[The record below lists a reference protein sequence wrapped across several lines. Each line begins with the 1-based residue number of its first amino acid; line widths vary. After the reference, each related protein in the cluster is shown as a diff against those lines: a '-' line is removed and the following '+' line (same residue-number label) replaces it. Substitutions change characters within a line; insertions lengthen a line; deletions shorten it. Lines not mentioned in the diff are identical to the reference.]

1 MTKDVLVSIS
11 GLHTDVMQ
19 EAEEENEAIE
29 VVNPA
34 NYYFRNGKHYIVYD
48 EPVEGVSG
56 TIKNKLKITEDQVVE
71 IMKSGVSNAHMI
83 FEKNTPYGQ
92 MLVGVNTKEM
102 KVDIKENRI
111 DILIDYELHVNHEA
125 VADSRI
131 KMNII
136 SKSDYRANIAGATEI

>member
-1 MTKDVLVSIS
+1 ML
-11 GLHTDVMQ
+11 
-19 EAEEENEAIE
+19 
-29 VVNPA
+29 
-34 NYYFRNGKHYIVYD
+34 IVW
-48 EPVEGVSG
+48 GG
-56 TIKNKLKITEDQVVE
+56 Q
-71 IMKSGVSNAHMI
+71 
-83 FEKNTPYGQ
+83 TPYGQ

-136 SKSDYRANIAGATEI
+136 SKYSKKE

>member
-56 TIKNKLKITEDQVVE
+56 TIKNKLKITEDQDL
-71 IMKSGVSNAHMI
+71 
-83 FEKNTPYGQ
+83 F
-92 MLVGVNTKEM
+92 
-102 KVDIKENRI
+102 
-111 DILIDYELHVNHEA
+111 
-125 VADSRI
+125 
-131 KMNII
+131 
-136 SKSDYRANIAGATEI
+136 ATA